1 LFSFFLSSLNFF
13 LSSLN
18 FFLLQLDC
26 SDCGG
31 HHHETNARN
40 VKSAVYDVDFSS
52 RGTVKDRLEKE
63 TRAIVSEWGFIYR
76 STRYPVIDDRS
87 FEAEVAKIGHG
98 AVPSLFAK
106 ITCKSLLPLFPS
118 LSSSIFHL
126 SFFTF
131 HLSSFFLSFFLLLS
145 FFLSSFFLILKR
157 VNNNTTLL
165 YLLSS
170 FFFLSFIHSFK
181 SSVNFQLVYLLGI
194 SMVV

>member
-1 LFSFFLSSLNFF
+1 MKP
-13 LSSLN
+13 
-18 FFLLQLDC
+18 
-26 SDCGG
+26 
-31 HHHETNARN
+31 NARN

-63 TRAIVSEWGFIYR
+63 TRAIVSEWGFIHR

-126 SFFTF
+126 PSFIF
-131 HLSSFFLSFFLLLS
+131 HLSPFIFLS
-145 FFLSSFFLILKR
+145 FFLSSTFFLSFIFLLDSEKGEQQH
-157 VNNNTTLL
+157 NTS
-165 YLLSS
+165 LSS
-170 FFFLSFIHSFK
+170 FFFFLSFFFFFFFFFFLYCTVANTTRDK
-181 SSVNFQLVYLLGI
+181 KNKMRY
-194 SMVV
+194 